1 VSADPIPSLTT
12 ALADRYRLERELGH
26 GGMATVYLAQDLK
39 HDRQVAIKVLRPELA
54 AVIGADRFLSEIK
67 TTAHLQHPH
76 ILPLFDSGIVTTD
89 PDPATRRT
97 AEFLFYVM
105 PFIEG
110 ESLRDRLNREKQLP
124 IQDAVRIATEV
135 AGALDYAHRRGVIH
149 RDIKPENILL
159 HDGRALV
166 ADFGIALAA
175 SKAGGSRMTETGMS
189 LGTPLYMSPEQA
201 MGEREIT
208 ARSDVYALGC
218 VLYEMLVG
226 EPPFTGPTAQA
237 IVAKVVTEEPRALQP
252 KRHTIPNNV
261 EAATL
266 TALEKL
272 PADRFASAAE
282 FAAALGEA
290 SYGTARITAAM
301 AAAARTGV
309 QRGRQRHLPILLAAL
324 GGLALGAAL
333 LTVLRSS
340 TPAPVTRY
348 GLSLPPEEEPI
359 PELRAV
365 PSPDGSQIAY
375 VGPGS
380 HGTQIWIKQR
390 DRYEATPLPGTA
402 AVTNFTWSPDGLWIA
417 FTQGTQLKKLPI
429 HGGAAIPL
437 AENVSATPGIAWLD
451 DGSIVY
457 IRAGGRG
464 LSRVAETGGPSASVL
479 SDSAGLAVALPMPL
493 PGGRGVLFT
502 RCQGTCSQAD
512 LWALDLTTGKAR
524 QVVPGALLGQYL
536 KTGQLLYL
544 QPDGAL
550 FAAPFNLRSLE
561 IRGPAVSVLDSVTV
575 LGGLYPLFSLS
586 SSGTLVMRSGAGPSL
601 QRFSMV
607 WVDRAGRETP
617 VDSGWTL
624 RFTEFGA
631 NIGWSLSPD
640 GRRLAI
646 GLSTDAGDDIW
657 VKQLPQGPLSRV
669 SYDSASEWRP
679 RWMPGGRSIMFG
691 SNRLGAGAGGL
702 YSRPADGTGSDSL
715 ILRDSQGVFE
725 GAWSPDGHWLLYRT
739 GGTVGQAGG
748 RNIVGI
754 RPGIDSTPVPVVV
767 SPYDEEAIA
776 ISPDGHWL
784 AYESNETGQ
793 TEVYVRPFPNTNTGK
808 WQISNGG
815 GVAPLWA
822 RTGRELFY
830 VSAKRDM
837 MVAPVGPGAEA
848 KIGTPQVLFHLQD
861 DLYMTPTEFY
871 TPFDVAPDGRFIMAR
886 IQTAGATF
894 SAPLIVVDNWF
905 EELQQ
910 RLRQR

>member
-1 VSADPIPSLTT
+1 MPESPSGLTS
-12 ALADRYRLERELGH
+12 ALADRYRIERELGQ
-26 GGMATVYLAQDLK
+26 GGMATVYLAQDLR
-39 HDRQVAIKVLRPELA
+39 HDRKVAVKVLRPELA

-67 TTAHLQHPH
+67 TTANLQHPH
-76 ILPLFDSGIVTTD
+76 ILPLFDSGAVTSEAE
-89 PDPATRRT
+89 PPSRRA

-105 PFIEG
+105 PFVEG

-124 IQDAVRIATEV
+124 INDAVRIATEV
-135 AGALDYAHRRGVIH
+135 AGALDYAHRHGVIH

-189 LGTPLYMSPEQA
+189 LGTPIYMSPEQA

-252 KRHTIPNNV
+252 KRHTVPANV

-282 FAAALGEA
+282 FATALGEP
-290 SYGTARITAAM
+290 SYGTARVKTTM
-301 AAAARTGV
+301 AATRRDGKHWRRRFPLV
-309 QRGRQRHLPILLAAL
+309 LAGL
-324 GGLALGAAL
+324 GGLALGVTL
-333 LTVLRSS
+333 LTLLRSS
-340 TPAPVTRY
+340 RPLPVTRY
-348 GLSLPPEEEPI
+348 GLSLPQGQEPI

-365 PSPDGSQIAY
+365 PSPDGTQIAY
-375 VGPGS
+375 VGPAS
-380 HGTQIWIKQR
+380 RGTQIWIKQR

-402 AVTNFTWSPDGLWIA
+402 AVTNFTWSPDGQWIA
-417 FTQGTQLKKLPI
+417 FTLGTLLKKLPI
-429 HGGAAIPL
+429 HGGAAITL
-437 AENVSATPGIAWLD
+437 AENVSANPGIAWLD

-464 LSRVAETGGPSASVL
+464 LSRVAETGGASTSVL
-479 SDSAGLAVALPMPL
+479 SDSGGLGVALLTPL
-493 PGGRGVLFT
+493 PGARGVIFA
-502 RCQGTCSQAD
+502 RCQGTCAQVN
-512 LWALDLTTGKAR
+512 LFALDLKSGSMH
-524 QVVPGALLGQYL
+524 QVVSGAVIGQYL

-544 QPDGAL
+544 QQDGAL
-550 FAAPFNLRSLE
+550 YAAPFNLRSLE
-561 IRGPAVSVLDSVTV
+561 IRGPAVVVLDSVTV
-575 LGGLYPLFSLS
+575 IGGLYPLFSLS

-607 WVDRAGRETP
+607 WVDRSGRETP
-617 VDSGWTL
+617 VDSAWTL
-624 RFTEFGA
+624 QLTGFGA
-631 NIGWSLSPD
+631 NLGWALSPD
-640 GRRLAI
+640 GKRLAI

-657 VKQLPQGPLSRV
+657 VKQLPRGPLSRV
-669 SYDSASEWRP
+669 SYDSSSEYRP
-679 RWMPGGRSIMFG
+679 RWMPDGRSIMFG
-691 SNRLGAGAGGL
+691 SNRLGFGAGGL
-702 YSRPADGTGSDSL
+702 YWRPADGTGSDSL
-715 ILRDSQGVFE
+715 VLRAAQGVFE
-725 GAWSPDGHWLLYRT
+725 GTWSPDGHWLLYRT
-739 GGTVGQAGG
+739 GGTVGQVGG

-793 TEVYVRPFPNTNTGK
+793 TEVYLRPFPSTNTGK

-815 GVAPLWA
+815 GVAPLWG
-822 RTGRELFY
+822 RNGRELFY

-837 MVAPVGPGAEA
+837 MTATIGAGIEP

-861 DLYMTPTEFY
+861 DLYMTTTEFY
-871 TPFDVAPDGRFIMAR
+871 TPFDVGPDGRFIMAR
-886 IQTAGATF
+886 TQTAGVAF
-894 SAPLIVVDNWF
+894 EAPLIVVDNWF
-905 EELQQ
+905 EELEQ
-910 RLRQR
+910 RIRRQ